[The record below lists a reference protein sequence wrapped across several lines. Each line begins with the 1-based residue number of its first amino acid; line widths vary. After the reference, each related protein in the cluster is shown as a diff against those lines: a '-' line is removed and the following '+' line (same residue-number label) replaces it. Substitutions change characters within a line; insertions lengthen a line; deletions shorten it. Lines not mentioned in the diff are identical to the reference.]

1 MLTTFAVF
9 AHLAGANAEPAQQL
23 AYPLLPAANRR
34 GRTAAMRP
42 EREQL
47 PRRARSQSKI
57 HGTGTSHMASKANL
71 KSSGREAALA
81 RRKAMSTRGKQ
92 GARSSAPERTRNLP
106 HVAKAAPR
114 AAETAPARASNPQP
128 SPPRQSTAA
137 QPSLSSPAPVRNGAR
152 ASRAPQSPSEASR
165 ALARKRRAALAHDGR
180 RAQRGPDRVRSA
192 QIGGKGA
199 ASQPA
204 SASRKSGDC
213 GCGGQG
219 KRDAAP
225 QASLSLSQF
234 AHQPGAPVSAA
245 ARSSAGL
252 GQAKANGLR
261 SKKLDAA
268 LGAKPAGRMQSLA
281 RRAALSSR
289 GKSANGGPQS
299 TASLARQ
306 ANPKLTGRE
315 LAQKVRSQRSS
326 NGGAGERKS
335 PPVGRVH
342 PNKRKALQG
351 ATDQP
356 WKVAV
361 SETALGQ
368 QITGT
373 KVGRSVKTTG
383 DEPSTCRQITG
394 TEYMGADIFR
404 AFCQA
409 EPATPVAKVRVS
421 PTGHGQRV
429 TGNEVG
435 RSGKVTGDEPGT
447 CKNITG
453 TEYLSPN
460 QYEAFCGVRPEPG
473 PTKVGQARTRG
484 DKPVSGTLVGRATK
498 VTGDELGAEI
508 KPTGTQYTSPSD
520 IGTEIAPAKV
530 GLSKTLSGG
539 DISGTRVGRST
550 KVTGDEPGSCR
561 LVTGDEYVDLA
572 QYQACR
578 VEAQPEPP
586 KVGRSATQRG
596 LLVSGTQTGRSGRV
610 TGDEPGTCKA
620 ITGTPYAG
628 LEQAAQY
635 CEAPQQEEI
644 KRRTRPL
651 AMTPGPS
658 MTGLQPGLSRPDAG
672 GRSFGGGMTGA
683 AKGACEPL
691 TGTPYVGR
699 DQFAEACGGS
709 GAQPGEGDFPRAID
723 TDGSA
728 EAAGWQKFSV
738 SSPAQEAL
746 AAKARSGSVTG
757 TAYESS
763 RHITGPFGMATGK
776 ITGTEQARFDMNRP
790 RPDLMRMQPPSAAA
804 GADASD
810 TESAEAARA
819 RVTGEGQSAGLKIT
833 GDDWD
838 RGERITGTEG
848 VSARRRNPTR
858 PGAMSAMPPMERKR
872 NEETAQP
879 VSRVTGAAGST
890 DRGALIT
897 YSGGARG

>member
-1 MLTTFAVF
+1 
-9 AHLAGANAEPAQQL
+9 
-23 AYPLLPAANRR
+23 
-34 GRTAAMRP
+34 
-42 EREQL
+42 
-47 PRRARSQSKI
+47 
-57 HGTGTSHMASKANL
+57 
-71 KSSGREAALA
+71 
-81 RRKAMSTRGKQ
+81 
-92 GARSSAPERTRNLP
+92 
-106 HVAKAAPR
+106 
-114 AAETAPARASNPQP
+114 
-128 SPPRQSTAA
+128 
-137 QPSLSSPAPVRNGAR
+137 
-152 ASRAPQSPSEASR
+152 
-165 ALARKRRAALAHDGR
+165 
-180 RAQRGPDRVRSA
+180 
-192 QIGGKGA
+192 
-199 ASQPA
+199 
-204 SASRKSGDC
+204 
-213 GCGGQG
+213 
-219 KRDAAP
+219 
-225 QASLSLSQF
+225 
-234 AHQPGAPVSAA
+234 
-245 ARSSAGL
+245 
-252 GQAKANGLR
+252 
-261 SKKLDAA
+261 
-268 LGAKPAGRMQSLA
+268 MQSLA
-281 RRAALSSR
+281 RRAAQSSR
-289 GKSANGGPQS
+289 GKSANSGAQS

-306 ANPKLTGRE
+306 ANPRLSGRE

-335 PPVGRVH
+335 APVGRVH

-361 SETALGQ
+361 SETTLGQ

-383 DEPSTCRQITG
+383 DEPSTCRPITG

-404 AFCQA
+404 EFCQTD
-409 EPATPVAKVRVS
+409 PVVKPVAKVRVS

-435 RSGKVTGDEPGT
+435 RSNKVTGDEPGT
-447 CKNITG
+447 CKNVTG
-453 TEYLSPN
+453 TQYLSPN
-460 QYEAFCGVRPEPG
+460 QYEAFCGIRPEPG
-473 PTKVGQARTRG
+473 QPKVGVGRTFG
-484 DKPVSGTLVGRATK
+484 DNRVSGNLVGRASK
-498 VTGDELGAEI
+498 VTGDELGAEF

-520 IGTEIAPAKV
+520 IGTEIAPPKV

-539 DISGTRVGRST
+539 SVSGTRVGRSE

-572 QYQACR
+572 QYQACK
-578 VEAQPEPP
+578 VEAKAEPP
-586 KVGRSATQRG
+586 KVGRSTTQRG

-628 LEQAAQY
+628 LEQAADY

-658 MTGLQPGLSRPDAG
+658 MTGLQPGLSGPNAG

-699 DQFAEACGGS
+699 DQFAEACGGT
-709 GAQPGEGDFPRAID
+709 GAQPGDGDFPRAID
-723 TDGSA
+723 GG
-728 EAAGWQKFSV
+728 EAPQGPSWQAFSV
-738 SSPAQEAL
+738 SSPAQEAF

-757 TAYESS
+757 TAYESD
-763 RHITGPFGMATGK
+763 RHITGPFGMGTGK
-776 ITGTEQARFDMNRP
+776 ITGTEQARFDASRARP
-790 RPDLMRMQPPSAAA
+790 NLMQMQPMAAPAAA
-804 GADASD
+804 APAEGDD
-810 TESAEAARA
+810 AEAVRS

-848 VSARRRNPTR
+848 TSARRRNPTR
-858 PGAMSAMPPMERKR
+858 PGAMSAMPPVERKR
-872 NEETAQP
+872 NEETP
-879 VSRVTGAAGST
+879 RPTSRVTGAAGST